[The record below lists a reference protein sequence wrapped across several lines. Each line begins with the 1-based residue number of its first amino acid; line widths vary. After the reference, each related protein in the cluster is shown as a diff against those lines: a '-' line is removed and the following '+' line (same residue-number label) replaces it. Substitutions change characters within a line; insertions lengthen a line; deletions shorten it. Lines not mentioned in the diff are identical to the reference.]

1 MFAILLTAL
10 VAGGGYLWFQHQR
23 FEASTDA
30 LRHETIATPA
40 GSGGAQLP
48 DIVRAYALRAG
59 GTPGGPAA
67 IHLRHRA
74 QLATAAGRPPMPIE
88 ADQWLATGQSNFVWL
103 AGGSMFGLPVSV
115 LDSFVDGA
123 GRLDARLVGAVQM
136 AGGSGPEFD
145 RGEVQR
151 YLSELPLHPDAIL
164 NNTELAWRQLSETSV
179 EVSAPTGSRPAS
191 VRFILDAAGDI
202 VAMEADDRPMTVGNT
217 TVPTPWR
224 GTYGAYKRF
233 GRYRIPSYGEVG
245 WVLPEGLSI
254 YWRGEVTA
262 YEPVFGPAADRS
274 PEPRQQ

>member
-1 MFAILLTAL
+1 
-10 VAGGGYLWFQHQR
+10 
-23 FEASTDA
+23 
-30 LRHETIATPA
+30 
-40 GSGGAQLP
+40 
-48 DIVRAYALRAG
+48 
-59 GTPGGPAA
+59 
-67 IHLRHRA
+67 
-74 QLATAAGRPPMPIE
+74 
-88 ADQWLATGQSNFVWL
+88 
-103 AGGSMFGLPVSV
+103 MFGLPVSV

-123 GRLDARLVGAVQM
+123 GRLDARLLGAVQM

-151 YLSELPLHPDAIL
+151 YLSELPVHPDAIL

-191 VRFILDAAGDI
+191 VRFVFDAAGDI
-202 VAMEADDRPMTVGNT
+202 VAMEAGDRPMTVGNT

-233 GRYRIPSYGEVG
+233 GRYHIPSYGEVG

-262 YEPVFGPAADRS
+262 YEPVFGPAADKS